1 MERRRE
7 IYIKIDKL
15 NELITILK
23 TVKSKEIQ
31 VIKLFEQYDALNI
44 EENHT
49 FENWNNYLEDTFTR
63 MDNLRL

>member
-15 NELITILK
+15 NELIKILK
-23 TVKSKEIQ
+23 TVKSKEEQITR
-31 VIKLFEQYDALNI
+31 LFDQYDSLNL
-44 EENHT
+44 EENHV